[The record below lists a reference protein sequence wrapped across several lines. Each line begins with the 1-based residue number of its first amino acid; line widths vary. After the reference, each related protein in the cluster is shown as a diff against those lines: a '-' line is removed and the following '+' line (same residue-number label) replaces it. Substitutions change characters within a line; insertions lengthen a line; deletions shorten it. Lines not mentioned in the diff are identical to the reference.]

1 MNTHT
6 HGEGDN
12 AAHCDILMDSFPFS
26 QSAISATQLHLWC
39 SFSDAMTIAFSFCAM
54 VVCDS
59 FVMVIMSADR
69 VDQLRRMLLA
79 RLRESISAVDGV
91 IINER

>member
-1 MNTHT
+1 
-6 HGEGDN
+6 
-12 AAHCDILMDSFPFS
+12 
-26 QSAISATQLHLWC
+26 
-39 SFSDAMTIAFSFCAM
+39 MTIAFSFCAM

-91 IINER
+91 IINEIGKNVLCSFRSRRVFRTYC